1 MKFAFFATL
10 LVLAACSTPQPSR
23 SPASRTTGAPTAS
36 ESRSPTPGAPA
47 TTESRTAPNTV
58 SQDAAECERQAALS
72 ASAGS
77 RAQAFNEC
85 MKARGR
91 LPGR

>member
-1 MKFAFFATL
+1 MKLGLFAAMML
-10 LVLAACSTPQPSR
+10 LVSCAGPRPYQAGPS
-23 SPASRTTGAPTAS
+23 PGGTTNIPS
-36 ESRSPTPGAPA
+36 ETGF
-47 TTESRTAPNTV
+47 
-58 SQDAAECERQAALS
+58 SQDAYECERQAAIS

-91 LPGR
+91 TPQR